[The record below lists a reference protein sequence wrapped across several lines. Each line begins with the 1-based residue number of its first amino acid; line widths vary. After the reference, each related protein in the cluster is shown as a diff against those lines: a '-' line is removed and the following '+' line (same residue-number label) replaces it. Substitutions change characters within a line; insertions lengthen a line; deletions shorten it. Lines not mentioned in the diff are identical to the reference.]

1 MAGFL
6 ALGDCRARFVA
17 RSLVSWAG
25 RLRLIGQKVCLILG
39 VGAGQRPFFMGKVIR
54 IDFWGCG
61 RIVGPF
67 GPVRSGVGRINWTF
81 F

>member
-25 RLRLIGQKVCLILG
+25 RLRNIAALKK
-39 VGAGQRPFFMGKVIR
+39 A
-54 IDFWGCG
+54 D
-61 RIVGPF
+61 
-67 GPVRSGVGRINWTF
+67 SGFPESAFAVVGR
-81 F
+81 